1 MAKKFGYGLA
11 CAFAFASLA
20 SATILTSGTTG
31 APSGFSDA
39 GWTLLA
45 STGPQSISSGTFTAT
60 ANAWVYSDTNNT
72 FCSGCLDFVY
82 QVALVSGPDP
92 IERITAGSFTGFS
105 TDVGFLTVSTGV
117 TPGSVDRSVNDSV
130 IGFNY
135 GGALAL
141 TGTESTKIL
150 VIETNTNLYRAG
162 LMSAID
168 QQAANGVGFEPAS
181 VPEASSIT
189 MLGGGLVILGILRVR
204 RKSPTC

>member
-1 MAKKFGYGLA
+1 MVKKFSYGLV

-20 SATILTSGTTG
+20 SATILTSGST
-31 APSGFSDA
+31 APPSGFSNA

-45 STGPQSISSGTFTAT
+45 STGAQAISSGTFTAT
-60 ANAWVYSDTNNT
+60 AHAWVYSDTNNS

-82 QVALVSGPDP
+82 QVALVSGLDP

-105 TDVGFLTVSTGV
+105 TDVGYLTGSAGA

-141 TGTESTKIL
+141 TGTDSTKIL
-150 VIETNTNLYRAG
+150 VIETNTKFYKAG

-168 QQAANGVGFEPAS
+168 QQAANGVGFAPAS
-181 VPEASSIT
+181 APESSSIT
-189 MLGGGLVILGILRVR
+189 MLGAGLILLGLLRIR
-204 RKSPTC
+204 RKSLNG